1 MTEAR
6 DFRSRRYPYMLPGDW
21 TLFHG
26 EMVLHNLMEAHPA
39 LGPDSLLRGK
49 IGRFIRLREDVRL
62 QLQDLPRV
70 NHWLSWLISTWIG
83 RGLPVPPFEELVLY
97 PSPFIVL

>member
-1 MTEAR
+1 
-6 DFRSRRYPYMLPGDW
+6 
-21 TLFHG
+21 
-26 EMVLHNLMEAHPA
+26 
-39 LGPDSLLRGK
+39 
-49 IGRFIRLREDVRL
+49 
-62 QLQDLPRV
+62 V